1 MYSAE
6 RFLRWIYVARLTL
19 ATGIFAAAL
28 LVWTQPQIRPEAT
41 LLATL
46 MLVMTLGITTGS
58 YWSTHI
64 AEQPP
69 SANFLYSQA
78 LFDIVL
84 VTAVVHMTGRAESD
98 FVPLY
103 VLVITEGALLLPLRG
118 GLLVGA
124 LATLLYFADAVWGS
138 TVTEALG
145 GPAGEPALDASV
157 LIRMALFFIIAAATG
172 WLGDRLKRTGSQ
184 LGEVE
189 SELRQLRL
197 DTDDILGTLDTGVI
211 TVDPGGRVVY
221 MNPAAEVLLGM
232 RAGDWLGRPALEAID
247 AAAPGLEL
255 VVRRTLSARGPV
267 RWYETHTKATD
278 DLRVLGVRS
287 TALERDEQPWVTLV
301 LQDITDGKRAEELHR
316 RAERLEAVTEL
327 SASLA
332 HEIKN
337 PLASIRSAVE
347 QLTRPDA
354 KLVGEDRGVLG
365 KLVLTESD
373 RLSRLLSSFI
383 EFSRVRLQE
392 RSEVDLVELVEH
404 AVDIVRQHPES
415 EDRAP
420 IELSMEPTTV
430 EGDPD
435 LLHRVVFNLVLNAV
449 QHSPRDEPVF
459 VSVAEVSG
467 YELPPGVEI
476 GPGARVRVADRGPGI
491 DPEVLGRVFDP
502 FFTTREHGSGLGLAL
517 VHRGVEAHGGNVII
531 DSVMGEGTAF
541 SVYLPRHLEGA

>member
-19 ATGIFAAAL
+19 AAGIFAAAL
-28 LVWTQPQIRPEAT
+28 LVWTQPQVRPEAT
-41 LLATL
+41 LVATL
-46 MLVMTLGITTGS
+46 MLIMTLGITVGS
-58 YWSTHI
+58 YWNTHI
-64 AEQPP
+64 AEQTPTET
-69 SANFLYSQA
+69 FLYAQA
-78 LFDIVL
+78 LFDVLL
-84 VTAVVHMTGRAESD
+84 VTAVVHMTGRAQSD

-124 LATLLYFADAVWGS
+124 LATLLYFADAVWGA
-138 TVTEALG
+138 TLTEALG
-145 GPAGEPALDASV
+145 GPPGEAHFDASV
-157 LIRMALFFIIAAATG
+157 GIRMALFFLIAAATG

-197 DTDDILGTLDTGVI
+197 DTSDILGTLDTGVV
-211 TVDPGGRVVY
+211 TVDPEGRVVY
-221 MNPAAEVLLGM
+221 INSAAETLLGM
-232 RAGDWLGRPALEAID
+232 RAGDWLGRPALEAMD
-247 AAAPGLEL
+247 DAAPGLEL

-267 RWYETHTKATD
+267 RWYETHTRATD
-278 DLRVLGVRS
+278 ELRILGVRS
-287 TALERDEQPWVTLV
+287 TALERDERPWVTLV

-347 QLTRPDA
+347 QLTRANA

-365 KLVLTESD
+365 DLVLTESD

-383 EFSRVRLQE
+383 EFSRVKLQE
-392 RSEVDLVELVEH
+392 RATVDLAEVTRNAVEV
-404 AVDIVRQHPES
+404 VRQHPEAG
-415 EDRAP
+415 EGARV
-420 IELSMEPTTV
+420 ELAAEPVTV

-449 QHSPRDEPVF
+449 QHAPPDTVVDVVVEPV
-459 VSVAEVSG
+459 SG
-467 YELPPGVEI
+467 REMPPGVEFAK
-476 GPGARVRVADRGPGI
+476 GVRLRVADRGAGI
-491 DPEVLGRVFDP
+491 DADDLARVFDP
-502 FFTTREHGSGLGLAL
+502 FFTTREEGSGLGLAL
-517 VHRGVEAHGGNVII
+517 VHRAVEAHGGSVVI
-531 DSVMGEGTAF
+531 DSTAGQGTTF
-541 SVYLPRHLEGA
+541 GVYLPSRLEGT

>member
-6 RFLRWIYVARLTL
+6 GFLRWIYVARLTL
-19 ATGIFAAAL
+19 AAGIFAAAL
-28 LVWTQPQIRPEAT
+28 LVWTQPQVRPEAT
-41 LLATL
+41 LVATL
-46 MLVMTLGITTGS
+46 MLIMTLGITAGS
-58 YWSTHI
+58 YWNTHV
-64 AEQPP
+64 AGQAPT
-69 SANFLYSQA
+69 ANFLYAQA
-78 LFDIVL
+78 LFDVLL

-124 LATLLYFADAVWGS
+124 LATLLYFADAVWGA
-138 TVTEALG
+138 TLTEALG
-145 GPAGEPALDASV
+145 GPAGEPHLDASV
-157 LIRMALFFIIAAATG
+157 LIRMALFLAIAAATG

-197 DTDDILGTLDTGVI
+197 DTSDILATLDTGVV
-211 TVDPGGRVVY
+211 TVDPEGRVVY
-221 MNPAAEVLLGM
+221 MNSAAETLLGM
-232 RAGDWLGRPALEAID
+232 RAADWLGRPALEVMD
-247 AAAPGLEL
+247 GAAPGLEL

-278 DLRVLGVRS
+278 DLRILGVRS
-287 TALERDEQPWVTLV
+287 TALERDERPWVTVV

-347 QLTRPDA
+347 QLTHSDS
-354 KLVGEDRGVLG
+354 KLLGDDRGVLG
-365 KLVLTESD
+365 RLVLAESD
-373 RLSRLLSSFI
+373 RLSRLLSGFI
-383 EFSRVRLQE
+383 EFSRVKLRE
-392 RSEVDLVELVEH
+392 RSTVELAEVAAEAVE
-404 AVDIVRQHPES
+404 VVRRHPEAKGLATVQL
-415 EDRAP
+415 EV
-420 IELSMEPTTV
+420 EPATV

-449 QHSPRDEPVF
+449 QHSPEDGAVQVAVGPV
-459 VSVAEVSG
+459 SDR
-467 YELPPGVEI
+467 ELPPGVEFSDAVRI
-476 GPGARVRVADRGPGI
+476 RVADSGPGI
-491 DPEVLGRVFDP
+491 EPESLSRVFDP

-517 VHRGVEAHGGNVII
+517 VHRGVEAHEGSVVI
-531 DSVMGEGTAF
+531 DSVVGEGTTF
-541 SVYLPRHLEGA
+541 SVYLPRHLEEA